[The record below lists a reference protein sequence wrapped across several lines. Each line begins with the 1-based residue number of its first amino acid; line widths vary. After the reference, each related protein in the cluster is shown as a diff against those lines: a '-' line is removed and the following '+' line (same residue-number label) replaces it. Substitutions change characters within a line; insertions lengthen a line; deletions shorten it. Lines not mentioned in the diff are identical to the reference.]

1 MRAVFSQ
8 CGGVEDEF
16 VAFLL
21 SPGCS
26 RAPAVAFVGRELR
39 GGQSKD
45 LTADSTRPSMR
56 CAHSTSSSTASTA
69 TSRQRAWTSYGKFLR
84 LSPLVPLRLGA
95 PTSGSLSSL
104 WLAKK
109 IENLAAL
116 AACCAAES
124 LRLDST
130 PMLATSSTAAASTP
144 SADTARRTLTLSSG
158 GSSGGNAG
166 SSKLQQ
172 LRQLQQLQQ
181 LQQLRHDVVGK
192 SRCARGDEER
202 ARPTMVVAAET
213 DLGELFRTACGY
225 IVMRT

>member
-1 MRAVFSQ
+1 MCAVFSQ

-39 GGQSKD
+39 GGQSKE
-45 LTADSTRPSMR
+45 LTADSTRPSLR
-56 CAHSTSSSTASTA
+56 CARSTSSSTASTA

-109 IENLAAL
+109 IENLAVDTIL
-116 AACCAAES
+116 AQRLQVSAPARAERQHDFFSGFCGETEEEHQETMS
-124 LRLDST
+124 LVKVVQDDQAFGFVYSSARRRT
-130 PMLATSSTAAASTP
+130 PTAA
-144 SADTARRTLTLSSG
+144 
-158 GSSGGNAG
+158 
-166 SSKLQQ
+166 
-172 LRQLQQLQQ
+172 
-181 LQQLRHDVVGK
+181 
-192 SRCARGDEER
+192 
-202 ARPTMVVAAET
+202 
-213 DLGELFRTACGY
+213 
-225 IVMRT
+225 